1 MSYTSYRRFVP
12 NAILILVAANLLLF
26 IAVLIDSQLIVLLG
40 LQPVAFLERPW
51 TIVTNLFIHGSIW
64 HIVANMVTLYFFGR
78 YLSMLIGDTRFLI
91 VYFLGGIVGN
101 LFYLL
106 LGPEYTIAIGA
117 SGAVFALGGALAVM
131 APNQRVFIFPIPAPL
146 PLWAG
151 VIGVFVIVS
160 ILPYVAWEAH
170 LGGLVFG
177 LLAGYF
183 FRRRQRNMF
192 TWPRRRIT

>member
-1 MSYTSYRRFVP
+1 MVRRSYRGFAP
-12 NAILILVAANLLLF
+12 NSILILVAVNILLF
-26 IAVLIDSQLIVLLG
+26 IAVLIHSQLIVVLG
-40 LQPVAFLERPW
+40 LQPAAFLDKPW

-64 HIVANMVTLYFFGR
+64 HILANMITLYFFGR
-78 YLSMLIGDTRFLI
+78 FLSMLIGDTRFLI

-106 LGPEYTIAIGA
+106 LGPDYTIAIGA

-131 APNQRVFIFPIPAPL
+131 APNQRVFVFPIPAPL
-146 PLWAG
+146 PLWIA

-170 LGGLVFG
+170 LGGLLLG
-177 LLAGYF
+177 LIAGYF
-183 FRRRQRNMF
+183 FRRRQRDMF
-192 TWPRRRIT
+192 IWPRRRIT